1 MNHRRSARRKNFRIL
16 LVALSCLLVAVA
28 ANFVS
33 TVYRMSFGGGLL
45 FVLTVGV
52 LILCVVGGLRGKR
65 AVEDEK

>member
-1 MNHRRSARRKNFRIL
+1 MRSDKRNKRIL

-52 LILCVVGGLRGKR
+52 LILCVVGGLRGKQV
-65 AVEDEK
+65 VEDEK